1 MIEAIGTKRL
11 IILLVLAAL
20 TGIFGFLHLYI
31 FAPKAESAQRQTSA
45 LRSQIAS
52 LRDETEALKTD
63 MTRFRE
69 RSIQFK
75 KIEAA
80 GFFNDQSRVLARQR
94 LEEMQIQSKLLAAR
108 YEIKRARVVNSERA
122 GKAGYGVLE
131 TPITL
136 KLSAI
141 DDMDIYKFIYMLN
154 YTFPGQIS
162 IVDMELVRKR
172 EVTPEILKEI
182 GLGRP
187 PEILSAELNIEWR
200 TMTKQE
206 NLVPAAQDEEEGVQ

>member
-1 MIEAIGTKRL
+1 MIEAIGIKRI

-20 TGIFGFLHLYI
+20 TGIFGFLHLSV
-31 FAPKAESAQRQTSA
+31 FSPKSESAMRQASA
-45 LRSQIAS
+45 LRGQIVT

-75 KIEAA
+75 KISDA

-94 LEEMQIQSKLLAAR
+94 LEEMQIESKLLAAR
-108 YEIKRARVVNSERA
+108 YEIKRARIVNSERA
-122 GKAGYGVLE
+122 SKAGYGILE

-136 KLSAI
+136 QLSAI
-141 DDMDIYKFIYMLN
+141 DDVDIYKFIYMLN

-162 IVDMELVRKR
+162 IVDMELVRR
-172 EVTPEILKEI
+172 LEVTPEILKEI

-187 PEILSAELNIEWR
+187 PEIISAKLNVEWR
-200 TMTKQE
+200 TMVKQE
-206 NLVPAAQDEEEGVQ
+206 NLVPSSQDDDGGEQ

>member
-11 IILLVLAAL
+11 VILLVLTAL
-20 TGIFGFLHLYI
+20 TGIFGFLHLSV
-31 FAPKAESAQRQTSA
+31 FAPKAQSA
-45 LRSQIAS
+45 LRQANAIRSEVAT

-69 RSIQFK
+69 RSIQFA
-75 KIEAA
+75 KIGEA

-108 YEIKRARVVNSERA
+108 YEIKRALIVNSERA

-136 KLSAI
+136 QLSAV

-154 YTFPGQIS
+154 YTFPGHIS
-162 IVDMELVRKR
+162 IVDMELVRR
-172 EVTPEILKEI
+172 QEVTPEILKEI

-187 PEILSAELNIEWR
+187 PEIISAKLNIEWR

-206 NLVPAAQDEEEGVQ
+206 NLVPVSPEEDGGEE